1 VNPASVILTRW
12 QLTLFGFS
20 GLPLAMLGIPLYLY
34 LPLYYH
40 ETHGLSLSVIGS
52 AILAARLLDGL
63 TDPLIGRWS
72 DQWHQSARISR
83 IAQVFGG
90 ALVLVVGLHQL
101 LFPSW
106 LAVNWG
112 SLWLWSF
119 VTYLGWTLMQVPY
132 QALAAELS
140 SEAHQKT
147 RITAYRESFAIVGVL
162 SALSLPVLLNLSVT
176 QTEFYTLLWNGLL
189 ATLALALLGLWLSV
203 HALSQQDGLSQS
215 SHPSQSSPLS
225 DKSQVA
231 PTDSYQAWSLLKYL
245 YCHHPQAFS
254 IMPAYFLNNLANA
267 LPASLFII
275 FVSDYLQ
282 LGGQQ
287 GLFLMVYFGAGIL
300 ALPFWLAVA
309 KRYGKFKTWQLSM
322 GLASVS
328 FLGVFWLQPGDVN
341 GYLIICV
348 LTGLS
353 LAIDLAMPASIQA
366 DISQRITQNSALN
379 VPQVSGLLFGLW
391 GMLTKLSLGVAVGLA
406 LPLIDWAN
414 QHLSL
419 THANWTLLAL
429 YALLPLALKLITIR
443 RLQRWL

>member
-1 VNPASVILTRW
+1 MTAIPGLSMIPLTRA
-12 QLTLFGFS
+12 QLLLFG
-20 GLPLAMLGIPLYLY
+20 LTAMPLAMLGIPLYLY

-40 ETHGLSLSVIGS
+40 DAFGMSLSAIGS

-63 TDPLIGRWS
+63 TDPLIGHWS
-72 DQWHQSARISR
+72 DRWCNAPIRLGQWRGY
-83 IAQVFGG
+83 FGRKGQMALG
-90 ALVLVVGLHQL
+90 ALGLLAGLYQL
-101 LFPSW
+101 LFAPW

-140 SEAHQKT
+140 GDAHQKT

-162 SALSLPVLLNLSVT
+162 LALSLPVLLEQNVT
-176 QTEFYTLLWNGLL
+176 QTAFYSTLWHAVWGLVL
-189 ATLALALLGLWLSV
+189 LALLGLWLS
-203 HALSQQDGLSQS
+203 GRGK
-215 SHPSQSSPLS
+215 
-225 DKSQVA
+225 KSVA
-231 PTDSYQAWSLLKYL
+231 HPTDTQNTTHQAWSLLKQL
-245 YCHHPQAFS
+245 HQHSPQAFA

-275 FVSDYLQ
+275 FVTHYLQ
-282 LGGQQ
+282 LQAQQ

-300 ALPFWLAVA
+300 ALPVWLAIA
-309 KRYGKFKTWQLSM
+309 KRFGKFKTWQLSM

-328 FLGVFWLQPGDVN
+328 FLGVFWLQTGDVN

-366 DISQRITQNSALN
+366 DISQRVAQQTQTA
-379 VPQVSGLLFGLW
+379 SGLLFGLW
-391 GMLTKLSLGVAVGLA
+391 GLLTKLSLGVAVGLS
-406 LPLIDWAN
+406 LPLLDWAN
-414 QHLSL
+414 QHL
-419 THANWTLLAL
+419 TQPNTMLLIL
-429 YALLPLALKLITIR
+429 YALIPIALKIIATW
-443 RLQRWL
+443 RLQSVLKRFDQAW